1 MAATLFNLLLVHS
14 CTYFWDINAAVYATI
29 SFALEGLLFAFSCA
43 QLNIPLIEDR
53 RLRSRAIFKHLLTS
67 NVILTSIGKVASA
80 LYAALDS
87 IITNKKPEQLYYALV
102 PFGVIIVYIIVK
114 DTFFYTVTRAK
125 HRKEGCSRC
134 CASFSW
140 LSCCSSHS

>member
-14 CTYFWDINAAVYATI
+14 CTYFWDINAAVYATM
-29 SFALEGLLFAFSCA
+29 SFALESLLFAYSCV

-53 RLRSRAIFKHLLTS
+53 LIRSRAILKHLLTS

-80 LYAALDS
+80 LYAAVDS
-87 IITNKKPEQLYYALV
+87 ITNKKPEQLYYALV

-114 DTFFYTVTRAK
+114 DTFFYAVTRAK
-125 HRKEGCSRC
+125 HRTEGCSRC

-140 LSCCSSHS
+140 LSCCSSFS